1 MGALQYVLIPLTDD
15 FTDRLSD
22 LRLALDYGVDA
33 ALGKFCSPYDREE
46 VLEKLLAAAGYAIE
60 ERDE

>member
-1 MGALQYVLIPLTDD
+1 MRYVLIPFTDD
-15 FTDRLSD
+15 LTDRLSD

-33 ALGKFCSPYDREE
+33 ALGQFYSPYDREE
-46 VLEKLLAAAGYAIE
+46 VIEKLLAAAGYEVE